1 MNSLD
6 KNLRP
11 IPRTW
16 DEATRNATYA
26 TPITRF
32 KTDAQEAL
40 EFLAEA
46 FIGFTYVGLTG
57 GIVFVIA
64 CFIFNWR
71 F

>member
-11 IPRTW
+11 IPRSW

-26 TPITRF
+26 VSITKS

-40 EFLAEA
+40 QFLAEA
-46 FIGFTYVGLTG
+46 FIGFVYVGLTG
-57 GIVFVIA
+57 GTLFVIA
-64 CFIFNWR
+64 CFIFDWR